1 MLHTDTSGAQA
12 VLEANGGVL
21 SKLTT
26 FVNAK
31 ELSSYTY
38 LKSAD
43 GLNLDFET
51 DAASLTP
58 YNSADKK
65 LVKKG
70 DAPRKGLHA
79 EFAPYS
85 NLCGLLAVNAGGLDR
100 LNVFYDAIQVAK
112 SVSEPAYD

>member
-1 MLHTDTSGAQA
+1 MLADTSGAQA
-12 VLEANGGVL
+12 VLEANGGTL

-26 FVNAK
+26 FVSAQQ
-31 ELSSYTY
+31 LSSYTY

-43 GLNLDFET
+43 GLNLDFEADT
-51 DAASLTP
+51 ASLTP

-70 DAPRKGLHA
+70 NAPRKGLHA

-85 NLCGLLAVNAGGLDR
+85 NLCGLLAVNQGGLAN
-100 LNVFYDAIQVAK
+100 LNTFYDAIQVAK
-112 SVSEPAYD
+112 SISEPAYD

>member
-1 MLHTDTSGAQA
+1 M
-12 VLEANGGVL
+12 LEANGGVL

-26 FVNAK
+26 FTASK
-31 ELSSYTY
+31 QLSSYTY

-58 YNSADKK
+58 YNAADKK

-85 NLCGLLAVNAGGLDR
+85 NICGLLAVSATGLPR
-100 LNVFYDAIQVAK
+100 LDEMHAAIQAAK
-112 SVSEPAYD
+112 GVSEPAYD